1 MRVKGLAAQSGSP
14 LASRF
19 YRLGYNLI
27 AVVSLL
33 PVMTLAA
40 LLPGRWLYTIRPPW
54 LYLTIFLQA
63 SACVMLAVG
72 LLQTGV
78 LEFLGIKQ
86 LLHSRAE
93 TAGQFITSGLY
104 HWMRHPL
111 YTAGL
116 IIIWL
121 APVMN
126 TNLLALNAGL
136 SIYLVLGA
144 HVEERKLVHEFGE
157 SYEDYRRRTPM
168 FIPWS
173 LKQRFK
179 V

>member
-1 MRVKGLAAQSGSP
+1 
-14 LASRF
+14 
-19 YRLGYNLI
+19 
-27 AVVSLL
+27 
-33 PVMTLAA
+33 
-40 LLPGRWLYTIRPPW
+40 
-54 LYLTIFLQA
+54 
-63 SACVMLAVG
+63 
-72 LLQTGV
+72 
-78 LEFLGIKQ
+78 
-86 LLHSRAE
+86 
-93 TAGQFITSGLY
+93 
-104 HWMRHPL
+104 MRHPL

-144 HVEERKLVHEFGE
+144 HVEESKLVHEFGE
-157 SYEDYRRRTPM
+157 TYEDYRRRTPM